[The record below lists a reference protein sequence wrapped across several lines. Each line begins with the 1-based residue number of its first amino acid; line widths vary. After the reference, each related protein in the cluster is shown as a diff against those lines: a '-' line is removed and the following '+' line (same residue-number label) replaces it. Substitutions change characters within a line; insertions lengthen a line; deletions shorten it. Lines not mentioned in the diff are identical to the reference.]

1 MCALGLEPTDMA
13 DSDACAR
20 CGGPLVDAHCQAC
33 ERKSE
38 STFVHREIVVLVVL
52 STLVAVGFVLTRAAA
67 GANRAHRLRDAAAWY
82 DAGERYLA
90 GGQPEPAIRA
100 LRRATAIDR
109 DSRTYRLA
117 LAGGLAADRQDDA
130 ARQVLLGVRES
141 SPEDPEVNVRLA
153 RLEARHD
160 DVTGTV
166 RYYQNAVYGS
176 WGGDQGDARR
186 QVRIEMIRYLLAH
199 QQRGRA
205 LSELLV
211 LSGNLPDDVQSQTEA
226 GQLFL
231 EAGDPPR
238 GLDRFRQALR
248 IDPKNPAALAGAGEA
263 AFEVGDYAS
272 VQRYLRAVE
281 PASSHLLELREVADL
296 VLTRDPLR
304 PGLALRQRQ
313 ERVLAG
319 LRRALAVLDDCANKQ
334 PANSRALESL
344 RAEASELEPKLAL
357 ERVRR
362 TPESVDAGLNLIY
375 RIEQR
380 TAEMCGQGSAF
391 DRALLLMGR
400 RHDADRQ

>member
-1 MCALGLEPTDMA
+1 MA
-13 DSDACAR
+13 DSDSCAR
-20 CGGPLVDAHCQAC
+20 CGGPLVDAHCPEC

-38 STFVHREIVVLVVL
+38 TTFVHREIVVLVVL

-82 DAGERYLA
+82 DAGTRYLA

-211 LSGNLPDDVQSQTEA
+211 LNANLPDDVQSQTEA

-231 EAGDPPR
+231 EAGDPRR

-248 IDPKNPAALAGAGEA
+248 VDPQNPVALAGAGEA

-272 VQRYLRAVE
+272 AQRYLGAVE
-281 PASSHLLELREVADL
+281 PASSHILELREVADL

-304 PGLALRQRQ
+304 PGLALRQRH
-313 ERVLAG
+313 ERVLSG
-319 LRRALAVLDDCANKQ
+319 FRQALAVLDDCANKQ
-334 PANSRALESL
+334 PANSGALESL

-362 TPESVDAGLNLIY
+362 SPESIDAGLNLIY

>member
-1 MCALGLEPTDMA
+1 
-13 DSDACAR
+13 
-20 CGGPLVDAHCQAC
+20 
-33 ERKSE
+33 
-38 STFVHREIVVLVVL
+38 
-52 STLVAVGFVLTRAAA
+52 
-67 GANRAHRLRDAAAWY
+67 
-82 DAGERYLA
+82 
-90 GGQPEPAIRA
+90 
-100 LRRATAIDR
+100 
-109 DSRTYRLA
+109 
-117 LAGGLAADRQDDA
+117 
-130 ARQVLLGVRES
+130 
-141 SPEDPEVNVRLA
+141 
-153 RLEARHD
+153 
-160 DVTGTV
+160 
-166 RYYQNAVYGS
+166 
-176 WGGDQGDARR
+176 
-186 QVRIEMIRYLLAH
+186 
-199 QQRGRA
+199 
-205 LSELLV
+205 
-211 LSGNLPDDVQSQTEA
+211 VQSQTEA

-231 EAGDPPR
+231 EAGDPRR

>member
-1 MCALGLEPTDMA
+1 MA
-13 DSDACAR
+13 DSDSCPR
-20 CGGPLVDAHCQAC
+20 CGGPLVDTHCQEC

-90 GGQPEPAIRA
+90 GGQTEPAIRA

-141 SPEDPEVNVRLA
+141 TPEDPELNLRLA
-153 RLEARHD
+153 RLEARD
-160 DVTGTV
+160 ENVTGAV
-166 RYYQNAVYGS
+166 RYYQSAVYGS
-176 WGGDQGDARR
+176 WSADRGDARR
-186 QVRIEMIRYLLAH
+186 QVRIELIRYLLAH
-199 QQRGRA
+199 EQRGRA

-231 EAGDPPR
+231 EAGDAR
-238 GLDRFRQALR
+238 RALDRFRQALR
-248 IDPKNPAALAGAGEA
+248 GDPKSMAALAGAGEA
-263 AFEVGDYAS
+263 AFEVGDYTSA
-272 VQRYLRAVE
+272 QRYLRAVE
-281 PASSHLLELREVADL
+281 PASRHVVDLLEIADL
-296 VLTRDPLR
+296 ILTRDPLR
-304 PGLALRQRQ
+304 PRLSLRQRQ
-313 ERVLAG
+313 GRITVG
-319 LRRALAVLDDCANKQ
+319 FRRALEVLDECAAKQ
-334 PANSRALESL
+334 PASRGAFESL
-344 RAEASELEPKLAL
+344 RAEASALEPDLTL
-357 ERVRR
+357 GRVRR
-362 TPESVDAGLNLIY
+362 TPESIDAGLNLIY

-380 TAEMCGQGSAF
+380 AGDACGQGSPF
-391 DRALLLMGR
+391 DRALLLIGA